1 MKIEKNDD
9 LIPRSWLLQ
18 EIEHDLGCFEIEKFL
33 QKKAP
38 LYVDLGDIVRMILAA
53 PKVPAIQVPCRE
65 GDQVWVIRNYQGVK
79 HPQQG
84 TVSELIITKDLRL
97 MITVKHIARG
107 EWGKE
112 VFATYEE
119 ARRAITEGKK

>member
-1 MKIEKNDD
+1 MKIEKNGE
-9 LIPRSWLLQ
+9 LIERDWLLQ
-18 EIEHDLGCFEIEKFL
+18 ELEHDLSCFQTGNKNPET
-33 QKKAP
+33 
-38 LYVDLGDIVRMILAA
+38 LYVHLGDVVRMVLAA
-53 PKVPAIQVPCRE
+53 PRVPAIRVPCRE

-84 TVSELIITKDLRL
+84 TVSELTITKDLRL

>member
-1 MKIEKNDD
+1 MKIEKNGD
-9 LIPRSWLLQ
+9 LIERDWLLQ
-18 EIEHDLGCFEIEKFL
+18 ELEHDLSCFQTGVKNPET
-33 QKKAP
+33 
-38 LYVDLGDIVRMILAA
+38 LYVHLGDVVRMVLEA
-53 PKVPAIQVPCRE
+53 PKVPALRVPCRE

-84 TVSELIITKDLRL
+84 TVSELTITKDLRL

-119 ARRAITEGKK
+119 ARRASLEGRK

>member
-38 LYVDLGDIVRMILAA
+38 LYADLGDIVRMILAA
-53 PKVPAIQVPCRE
+53 PKVPAIRVPCRE

-84 TVSELIITKDLRL
+84 TVSELTITKDLRL

>member
-38 LYVDLGDIVRMILAA
+38 LYADLGDIVRMILAA

>member
-1 MKIEKNDD
+1 M
-9 LIPRSWLLQ
+9 
-18 EIEHDLGCFEIEKFL
+18 G
-33 QKKAP
+33 
-38 LYVDLGDIVRMILAA
+38 
-53 PKVPAIQVPCRE
+53 
-65 GDQVWVIRNYQGVK
+65 